1 MREKHRSRHRQVL
14 DHLASLETR
23 DHRSFSRWLSEEL
36 GYSARERRKMLGEI
50 EEERMSDHCEA
61 TAGYS
66 SVGKFSPVI
75 FHAGVVRR
83 KARGVR
89 AKLKNYIISI
99 WLEKQLL
106 GRKIK
111 PNEAG
116 VVVSSHVRRNRCHLV
131 VNLLLLAKLN
141 GWFIEWRK
149 SLCRQVSLR
158 NDFSLVSILASREC
172 TTRDNWSNN
181 SSNSPGIE
189 KTISIFIKLF

>member
-1 MREKHRSRHRQVL
+1 
-14 DHLASLETR
+14 
-23 DHRSFSRWLSEEL
+23 
-36 GYSARERRKMLGEI
+36 MLGEI

-99 WLEKQLL
+99 SAGNEKQLL

-111 PNEAG
+111 PKEED
-116 VVVSSHVRRNRCHLV
+116 VVVSSHVRRN
-131 VNLLLLAKLN
+131 
-141 GWFIEWRK
+141 
-149 SLCRQVSLR
+149 
-158 NDFSLVSILASREC
+158 
-172 TTRDNWSNN
+172 T
-181 SSNSPGIE
+181 
-189 KTISIFIKLF
+189 